1 MDLLASI
8 FAALMRM
15 TPHKTDTESRPE
27 RAARMQVVA
36 SSINEATLRAACA
49 GHYASTACSPIFSDR
64 RTLAGL
70 LLGKGHFESDFAEY
84 VHEGRC
90 QDGPPG
96 ARCDS
101 DSHGLA
107 RAHGPWQQWRLSVF
121 PASDWDSMRA
131 ATPEATTLAAWH
143 AAKLLAGSR
152 AMCKAA
158 FGGDEIQ
165 GAIAGFSGSCTMGM
179 SPKKVAYQAAAVRKI
194 LATLPAE

>member
-1 MDLLASI
+1 MDLFAAT

-27 RAARMQVVA
+27 REARMRVIA
-36 SSINEATLRAACA
+36 SAIHEATLRAACS
-49 GHYASTACSPIFSDR
+49 GRYAAPDCKPIFSDR
-64 RTLAGL
+64 RTLTAL

-84 VHEGRC
+84 VHTGHCER
-90 QDGPPG
+90 GPVG

-101 DSHGLA
+101 DRNGVA
-107 RAHGPWQQWRLSVF
+107 RAHGPWQQWERSVF
-121 PASDWDSMRA
+121 PHEDWSVMNT
-131 ATPEATTLAAWH
+131 ATQEATDLAAWH

-152 AMCKAA
+152 SMCKAE

-179 SPKKVAYQAAAVRKI
+179 ARSKVQYQAATVRRI